1 MLFKP
6 QSAFLGRPVRRPT
19 GSPAHRPVEPPADRL
34 TRRPERRLLL
44 EVYDDATDTK
54 GSRRGKNLQTQ
65 GKESANAGETFCER
79 RGNFVIFLIFPLR
92 LQILSPALGG

>member
-6 QSAFLGRPVRRPT
+6 HSAFLGRPVRRPT

-54 GSRRGKNLQTQ
+54 GSLRGKNLQTQ
-65 GKESANAGETFCER
+65 GKESANEG
-79 RGNFVIFLIFPLR
+79 LLLQR
-92 LQILSPALGG
+92 LVLKVSDDATYTKGSLQ